1 MQAHGVGGRHDL
13 HHVLQ
18 DEEAKEGR
26 EVQLAKQGWQDA
38 AVDLQVRLRDLHA
51 RTQAGRQVTGLSL
64 RVAMARNLRLR
75 DGQAGRQTGRQ
86 AGRQACRQVGR
97 AGKAGRQVGRQ
108 SIDLWLLLK
117 SKDTVSSSSSSSS
130 SKGVQE

>member
-1 MQAHGVGGRHDL
+1 MGSEAIEVAHDIRSGPARGGVDLVQAHGVGGRHDL

-86 AGRQACRQVGR
+86 AGRQACRQGGR
-97 AGKAGRQVGRQ
+97 HAGR
-108 SIDLWLLLK
+108 
-117 SKDTVSSSSSSSS
+117 
-130 SKGVQE
+130 

>member
-1 MQAHGVGGRHDL
+1 M
-13 HHVLQ
+13 
-18 DEEAKEGR
+18 
-26 EVQLAKQGWQDA
+26 
-38 AVDLQVRLRDLHA
+38 
-51 RTQAGRQVTGLSL
+51 
-64 RVAMARNLRLR
+64 
-75 DGQAGRQTGRQ
+75 Q